1 MHTTRGVWPTACRPD
16 VHPRELPRRRMRQ
29 TDTDKVFAVI
39 HVVHGAEVLMRTHAW
54 DIDFISSAVSRRR
67 RIKLQHDA
75 GVSPP
80 AFDPIAATRCGS
92 TTHRA
97 APKGSRPK
105 ALRGDCAEGQLKL
118 ARGTPP
124 SSKLARG
131 KPPRRKGHGG
141 RRSCGLPRK
150 FGPHEQ
156 LLSHLPTYRPSH
168 PSHLLT
174 SLLPDVSPYLLFLL
188 LPLVLQL
195 RASARHCLVVFLPSR
210 AAAHIVQQDV
220 DARARR
226 SLSKTLDG
234 GHAAPLSQSQKVQ
247 SPILQ

>member
-1 MHTTRGVWPTACRPD
+1 MMKSHEITPTYLFSYLSFLLLPLVLQLRASARHCLVDCTGCSTRRGREGTPLAQHAARIHREASGGPRNAPIFVLVPESLTQPRRQPPIWDDERVMHTTRGVWPTACRPD

-80 AFDPIAATRCGS
+80 AFDPIAATRFGS

-97 APKGSRPK
+97 ALKGSKPK

-131 KPPRRKGHGG
+131 RAIRRIAQEAW
-141 RRSCGLPRK
+141 S
-150 FGPHEQ
+150 
-156 LLSHLPTYRPSH
+156 T
-168 PSHLLT
+168 
-174 SLLPDVSPYLLFLL
+174 
-188 LPLVLQL
+188 
-195 RASARHCLVVFLPSR
+195 
-210 AAAHIVQQDV
+210 
-220 DARARR
+220 
-226 SLSKTLDG
+226 
-234 GHAAPLSQSQKVQ
+234 
-247 SPILQ
+247 

>member
-1 MHTTRGVWPTACRPD
+1 MTQPRRQPPIWDAVRVMHTTRGVWPTACRPD

-29 TDTDKVFAVI
+29 TDTDKVFADI
-39 HVVHGAEVLMRTHAW
+39 HVVHGAEVLMRTDMRG

-131 KPPRRKGHGG
+131 KPPRRKGHG
-141 RRSCGLPRK
+141 
-150 FGPHEQ
+150 
-156 LLSHLPTYRPSH
+156 
-168 PSHLLT
+168 
-174 SLLPDVSPYLLFLL
+174 
-188 LPLVLQL
+188 
-195 RASARHCLVVFLPSR
+195 
-210 AAAHIVQQDV
+210 
-220 DARARR
+220 
-226 SLSKTLDG
+226 DG
-234 GHAAPLSQSQKVQ
+234 GKEGWST
-247 SPILQ
+247 

>member
-1 MHTTRGVWPTACRPD
+1 MSTFRALILVLVPESLTQPRRQPPIWDAVRVMHTTRGVWPTACRPD

-29 TDTDKVFAVI
+29 TDTDKVFADI
-39 HVVHGAEVLMRTHAW
+39 HVVHGAEVLMRTDMRG

-75 GVSPP
+75 GVSPL

-97 APKGSRPK
+97 APKGSKPK

-131 KPPRRKGHGG
+131 KPPRRKGHG
-141 RRSCGLPRK
+141 
-150 FGPHEQ
+150 
-156 LLSHLPTYRPSH
+156 
-168 PSHLLT
+168 
-174 SLLPDVSPYLLFLL
+174 
-188 LPLVLQL
+188 
-195 RASARHCLVVFLPSR
+195 
-210 AAAHIVQQDV
+210 
-220 DARARR
+220 
-226 SLSKTLDG
+226 DG
-234 GHAAPLSQSQKVQ
+234 GKEVWST
-247 SPILQ
+247 

>member
-1 MHTTRGVWPTACRPD
+1 MTQPRRQPPIWDDKRVMHTTRGVWPTACRPD

-131 KPPRRKGHGG
+131 KPPRRKGHG
-141 RRSCGLPRK
+141 
-150 FGPHEQ
+150 
-156 LLSHLPTYRPSH
+156 
-168 PSHLLT
+168 
-174 SLLPDVSPYLLFLL
+174 
-188 LPLVLQL
+188 
-195 RASARHCLVVFLPSR
+195 
-210 AAAHIVQQDV
+210 
-220 DARARR
+220 
-226 SLSKTLDG
+226 DG
-234 GHAAPLSQSQKVQ
+234 GKKGKA
-247 SPILQ
+247 ILRLAQEAWST

>member
-1 MHTTRGVWPTACRPD
+1 
-16 VHPRELPRRRMRQ
+16 MRQ

-97 APKGSRPK
+97 APKG
-105 ALRGDCAEGQLKL
+105 QLKL

-131 KPPRRKGHGG
+131 KPPRRKGHG
-141 RRSCGLPRK
+141 
-150 FGPHEQ
+150 
-156 LLSHLPTYRPSH
+156 
-168 PSHLLT
+168 
-174 SLLPDVSPYLLFLL
+174 
-188 LPLVLQL
+188 
-195 RASARHCLVVFLPSR
+195 
-210 AAAHIVQQDV
+210 
-220 DARARR
+220 
-226 SLSKTLDG
+226 DG
-234 GHAAPLSQSQKVQ
+234 GKKGKA
-247 SPILQ
+247 ILRLAQEAWST